1 MNIMK
6 IWYIFFTQSHK
17 YPPPPIH
24 PWNKILRSPN
34 YIPPRV
40 FLENKTKID

>member
-1 MNIMK
+1 MK
-6 IWYIFFTQSHK
+6 FWIILFAQKK
-17 YPPPPIH
+17 YPPPPTP
-24 PWNKILRSPN
+24 PWGRLLRSPD